1 MLTVK
6 KIKDKG
12 CICLSIKKDLLAVGH
27 TALDYIITVDEFPKA
42 NNSAPMKTM
51 KNLNGGAAANVAM
64 IGAKLGM
71 KTGLISAVGCEFID
85 SHYHKNMQK
94 LGVDTEALIISQDEN
109 TPTAFVMTNNNQDQI
124 SYFYWGAGKDFH
136 DSIVPRDKIKEFK
149 AVHLATGDPHFNCKS
164 GIVAK
169 EEERLVS
176 FDPGQDLG
184 MYSPKKLKEVISN
197 VNILFGNHHEIK
209 RIQESLNVDI
219 NGLMDFGPEIVL
231 KTCGS
236 EGSIIY
242 SEDEGKIEVKSI
254 YRPAVDPTGAGD
266 SYKAGF
272 VSRLIYGASLEEAA
286 KFASSVSSF
295 VVEKQGCQTNM
306 PTFDEAYNRMV
317 EFYK

>member
-1 MLTVK
+1 MTK
-6 KIKDKG
+6 
-12 CICLSIKKDLLAVGH
+12 KKDLLAIGH

-51 KNLNGGAAANVAM
+51 LHLNGGAAANVAM
-64 IGAKLGM
+64 IGASLGM
-71 KTGLISAVGCEFID
+71 KTGLVSAVGKEFIG
-85 SHYHKNMQK
+85 SHYHNEMTR
-94 LGVDTEALIISQDEN
+94 LGVDTEAMIISETES
-109 TPTAFVMTNNNQDQI
+109 TPTAFVMTNKNEDQI

-136 DSIVPRDKIKEFK
+136 DSEVPREKIREFK

-197 VNILFGNHHEIK
+197 SNILFGNHHEIK
-209 RIQESLNVDI
+209 RIQDSLGVDI
-219 NGLMDFGPEIVL
+219 NGLMELGPEIVV
-231 KTCGS
+231 KSCGK
-236 EGSIIY
+236 EGSFIY
-242 SEDEGKIEVKSI
+242 NVDEGKIQIDAI

-266 SYKAGF
+266 SFRSSFISQFINGK
-272 VSRLIYGASLEEAA
+272 SLEESA

-306 PTFDEAYNRMV
+306 PSYEEAYERMAD
-317 EFYK
+317 FYK

>member
-1 MLTVK
+1 M
-6 KIKDKG
+6 
-12 CICLSIKKDLLAVGH
+12 SIKKDLLAVGH

-94 LGVDTEALIISQDEN
+94 LGVDTEALIISQEEN

-124 SYFYWGAGKDFH
+124 SYFYWGAGKEFH
-136 DSIVPRDKIKEFK
+136 DSAVPRDKIKEFK
-149 AVHLATGDPHFNCKS
+149 AVHLATGDPHFNCKA

-209 RIQESLNVDI
+209 RIQDSLEVDI
-219 NGLMDFGPEIVL
+219 NGLMDLGPEVVL
-231 KTCGS
+231 MTCGS
-236 EGSIIY
+236 KGSIIY
-242 SEDEGKIEVKSI
+242 SLDEGKIDVESI
-254 YRPAVDPTGAGD
+254 FRPAVDPTGAGD

-272 VSRLIYGASLEEAA
+272 LSQFINGASLEEAA

-306 PTFDEAYNRMV
+306 PTHDEAYNRMV
-317 EFYK
+317 DFYK

>member
-1 MLTVK
+1 M
-6 KIKDKG
+6 
-12 CICLSIKKDLLAVGH
+12 SIKKDLLAVGH
-27 TALDYIITVDEFPKA
+27 TALDYIITVDEFPMA

-64 IGAKLGM
+64 IGATLGM

-94 LGVDTEALIISQDEN
+94 LGVDTEALIISQEEN

-124 SYFYWGAGKDFH
+124 SYFYWGAGKEFH
-136 DSIVPRDKIKEFK
+136 DSEVPREKVKEFK
-149 AVHLATGDPHFNCKS
+149 AVHLATGDPHFNCKA

-209 RIQESLNVDI
+209 RIQDSLEVDI
-219 NGLMDFGPEIVL
+219 NGLMDLGPEIVL
-231 KTCGS
+231 KTCGK
-236 EGSIIY
+236 EGSHIY
-242 SEDEGKIEVKSI
+242 SVDGDKLEVESI

-272 VSRLIYGASLEEAA
+272 LSQFINGASLEESA

-306 PTFDEAYNRMV
+306 PSYDETYNRMI

>member
-1 MLTVK
+1 M
-6 KIKDKG
+6 
-12 CICLSIKKDLLAVGH
+12 GH

-51 KNLNGGAAANVAM
+51 KNLNGGVAANVAM
-64 IGAKLGM
+64 IGATLGM

-94 LGVDTEALIISQDEN
+94 LGVDTEALIISQEEN
-109 TPTAFVMTNNNQDQI
+109 TPTAFVMTNSNQDQI
-124 SYFYWGAGKDFH
+124 SYFYWGAAKEFH
-136 DSIVPRDKIKEFK
+136 DSEVPRDKVKEFK
-149 AVHLATGDPHFNCKS
+149 AVHLATGDPHFNCKT

-184 MYSPKKLKEVISN
+184 MYSPKKLKEVIAN

-209 RIQESLNVDI
+209 RIQDSLSVDI
-219 NGLMDFGPEIVL
+219 NGLMEMGPEIVL
-231 KTCGS
+231 MTCGK
-236 EGSIIY
+236 EGSHIY
-242 SEDEGKIEVKSI
+242 SVDDGKFEIESI

-272 VSRLIYGASLEEAA
+272 ISQFINGASLEESA

-306 PTFDEAYNRMV
+306 PTHDEAYNRMV

>member
-1 MLTVK
+1 M
-6 KIKDKG
+6 
-12 CICLSIKKDLLAVGH
+12 AVGH
-27 TALDYIITVDEFPKA
+27 TALDYIITVDEFPMA

-64 IGAKLGM
+64 IGATLGM

-94 LGVDTEALIISQDEN
+94 LGVDTEALIISQEEN

-124 SYFYWGAGKDFH
+124 SYFYWGAGKEFH
-136 DSIVPRDKIKEFK
+136 DSEVPREKVKEFK
-149 AVHLATGDPHFNCKS
+149 AVHLATGDPHFNCKA

-209 RIQESLNVDI
+209 RIQDSLEVDI
-219 NGLMDFGPEIVL
+219 NGLMDLGPEIVL
-231 KTCGS
+231 KTCGK
-236 EGSIIY
+236 EGSHIY
-242 SEDEGKIEVKSI
+242 SVDGDKLEVESI

-272 VSRLIYGASLEEAA
+272 LSQFINGASLEESA

-306 PTFDEAYNRMV
+306 PSYDETYNRMI

>member
-1 MLTVK
+1 M
-6 KIKDKG
+6 
-12 CICLSIKKDLLAVGH
+12 SIKKDLLAVGH
-27 TALDYIITVDEFPKA
+27 TALDYIITVDEFPMA

-64 IGAKLGM
+64 IGATLGM

-94 LGVDTEALIISQDEN
+94 LGVDTEALIISQEEN
-109 TPTAFVMTNNNQDQI
+109 TPTAFVMTNKNQDQI
-124 SYFYWGAGKDFH
+124 SYFYWGAGKEFH
-136 DSIVPRDKIKEFK
+136 DSEVPRDKVKEFK
-149 AVHLATGDPHFNCKS
+149 AVHLATGDPHFNCKA

-209 RIQESLNVDI
+209 RIQDSLEVDI
-219 NGLMDFGPEIVL
+219 NGLMDLGPEIVL
-231 KTCGS
+231 KTCGK
-236 EGSIIY
+236 EGSHIY
-242 SEDEGKIEVKSI
+242 SVDGDKLEVESI

-272 VSRLIYGASLEEAA
+272 LSQFINGASLEESA

-306 PTFDEAYNRMV
+306 PSYDETYNRMI

>member
-1 MLTVK
+1 M
-6 KIKDKG
+6 
-12 CICLSIKKDLLAVGH
+12 AVGH
-27 TALDYIITVDEFPKA
+27 TALDYIITVDEFPMA

-64 IGAKLGM
+64 IGATLGM

-94 LGVDTEALIISQDEN
+94 LGVDTEALIISQEEN

-124 SYFYWGAGKDFH
+124 SYFYWGAGKEFH
-136 DSIVPRDKIKEFK
+136 DSEVPRDKVKEFK
-149 AVHLATGDPHFNCKS
+149 AVHLATGDPHFNCKA

-209 RIQESLNVDI
+209 RIQDSLEVDI
-219 NGLMDFGPEIVL
+219 NGLMDLGPEIVL
-231 KTCGS
+231 KTCGK
-236 EGSIIY
+236 EGSHIY
-242 SEDEGKIEVKSI
+242 SVDGDKLEVESI

-272 VSRLIYGASLEEAA
+272 LSQFINGASLEESA

-306 PTFDEAYNRMV
+306 PSYDETYNRMI

>member
-1 MLTVK
+1 M
-6 KIKDKG
+6 
-12 CICLSIKKDLLAVGH
+12 SIKKDLLAVGH

-64 IGAKLGM
+64 IGATLGM

-94 LGVDTEALIISQDEN
+94 LGVDTEALIISQEEN

-124 SYFYWGAGKDFH
+124 SYFYWGAGKEFH
-136 DSIVPRDKIKEFK
+136 DRKMLEEGK
-149 AVHLATGDPHFNCKS
+149 A

-209 RIQESLNVDI
+209 RIQDSLEVDI
-219 NGLMDFGPEIVL
+219 NGLMDLGPEIVL
-231 KTCGS
+231 KTCGK

-242 SEDEGKIEVKSI
+242 SVDEGKIEVDSI

-306 PTFDEAYNRMV
+306 PTYDEAYNRMID
-317 EFYK
+317 FYK